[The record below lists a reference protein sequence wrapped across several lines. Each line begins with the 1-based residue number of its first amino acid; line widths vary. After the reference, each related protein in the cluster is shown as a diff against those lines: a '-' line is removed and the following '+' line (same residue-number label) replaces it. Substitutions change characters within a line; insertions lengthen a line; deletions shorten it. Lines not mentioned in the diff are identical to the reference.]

1 MKEMKGHARKGRP
14 SQRLKTLHCLVD
26 AAGSLSCRVKEP
38 FRVGFLLIQRPEW
51 LHADIRR
58 LKRELPP
65 RGKSG
70 EYHATEDDS
79 RTKAMIRALLCLN
92 PEPRMII
99 VEWRKEVFPE
109 SAFLKDKLKI
119 FADTNPLLASFA
131 VTSSDIFGAASGTG
145 YSVVE
150 VIVEATKSDLVS
162 EHRGHRQ
169 TLNEVLPVMLERQLR
184 IKPGRPGTATMLKV
198 STLRK
203 EDCPILSF
211 VDHWL
216 WAYARC
222 MDRGDRAAFPEAL
235 ESRTHVMT
243 PDQFTMP
250 QTDPEN
256 DELAS

>member
-99 VEWRKEVFPE
+99 VEWRMKVFPE

-119 FADTNPLLASFA
+119 FADTNQSGPEIHSGPEIPGSARDGKPRSFFLCFQEKKCQLNSIC
-131 VTSSDIFGAASGTG
+131 VPHVPICGAPHML
-145 YSVVE
+145 SV
-150 VIVEATKSDLVS
+150 IRRR
-162 EHRGHRQ
+162 H
-169 TLNEVLPVMLERQLR
+169 
-184 IKPGRPGTATMLKV
+184 
-198 STLRK
+198 
-203 EDCPILSF
+203 
-211 VDHWL
+211 
-216 WAYARC
+216 
-222 MDRGDRAAFPEAL
+222 
-235 ESRTHVMT
+235 SRET
-243 PDQFTMP
+243 P
-250 QTDPEN
+250 
-256 DELAS
+256 